1 MSNNKISAEDKKKY
15 AEKLVSEVIKL
26 EEDALNEVNQVKATE
41 MIAKISH
48 KFEEVYAEYE
58 NQENDN

>member
-1 MSNNKISAEDKKKY
+1 MNKRINIQDKKKY
-15 AEKLVSEVIKL
+15 AEKLVSEVIKI
-26 EEDALNEVNQVKATE
+26 EEDALNEINQVKATE
-41 MIAKISH
+41 MIARINH